1 MHGILLSQPSIA
13 RARSSQHNANR
24 SSGSSSST
32 SGSSRP
38 ARILESAT
46 NFNTHKQTRPSSKQ
60 HTTHTQ
66 KTQMCYYTIN
76 APFCCCCC
84 CCGRLCVQGW
94 NGVQDLCIVVVA
106 VDVLDDLP
114 GRVCEAMQQFMCAR
128 ICTGKHQNGIHINVM
143 STELKPNAASGAS
156 QALNRT
162 DTSQNEKRKNN
173 ASKQNGKQL

>member
-76 APFCCCCC
+76 APFCCCCR
-84 CCGRLCVQGW
+84 RLCVQGW